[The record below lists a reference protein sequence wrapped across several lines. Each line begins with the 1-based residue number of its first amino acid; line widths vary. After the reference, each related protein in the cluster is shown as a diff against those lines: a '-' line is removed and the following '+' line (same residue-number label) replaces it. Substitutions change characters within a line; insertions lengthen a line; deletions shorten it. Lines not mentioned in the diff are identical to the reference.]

1 MKIFRNFFVVLI
13 FAFLSFN
20 FLFDFTYINKHIS
33 NNLNQFV
40 YKYIL
45 IHKNTINL
53 KSQIKTKP
61 VKTNKI
67 INYFTKPGVTDKTV
81 TSFPGTG
88 NTLKTEISRGI
99 KSFKDAFSGSYKNLK
114 PPKISSKIV
123 KAANVLGKASRFAGK
138 LSAYALPIEYLRQG
152 FLRGKKQGFKIDPNQ
167 KSIIKEGKK
176 KPINRKFSI
185 YKR

>member
-1 MKIFRNFFVVLI
+1 MSGKTMKFLNRTTRKFTKDKNYYSYGGTSVFVKDKRFKATVDHFCSTPLFYSDRFI
-13 FAFLSFN
+13 SPSFN
-20 FLFDFTYINKHIS
+20 
-33 NNLNQFV
+33 
-40 YKYIL
+40 
-45 IHKNTINL
+45 
-53 KSQIKTKP
+53 
-61 VKTNKI
+61 
-67 INYFTKPGVTDKTV
+67 
-81 TSFPGTG
+81 
-88 NTLKTEISRGI
+88 E
-99 KSFKDAFSGSYKNLK
+99 
-114 PPKISSKIV
+114 IV

>member
-1 MKIFRNFFVVLI
+1 MKNKKNFEKFQAQKTTAKNFV
-13 FAFLSFN
+13 
-20 FLFDFTYINKHIS
+20 K
-33 NNLNQFV
+33 
-40 YKYIL
+40 
-45 IHKNTINL
+45 NL

-81 TSFPGTG
+81 TNFPGTG